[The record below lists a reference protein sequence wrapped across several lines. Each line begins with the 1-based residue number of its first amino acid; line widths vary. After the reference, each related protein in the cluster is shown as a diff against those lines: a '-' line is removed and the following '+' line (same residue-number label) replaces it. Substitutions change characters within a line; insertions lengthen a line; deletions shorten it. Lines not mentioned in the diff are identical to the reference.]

1 MIMRDY
7 EIRITKQALKD
18 IQKLSP
24 KMKNKLKSI
33 LLEVLSKT
41 PYEGKRLV
49 GDLKG
54 NFSLR
59 LNIYDRIV
67 YSIDEDTKTVFIK
80 RAKTHYGE

>member
-1 MIMRDY
+1 MHEY

-18 IQKLSP
+18 IRKLSP
-24 KMKNKLKSI
+24 KMKNKLRSI

-41 PYEGKRLV
+41 PYEGKQLV

-54 NFSLR
+54 NFSFR

-67 YSIDEDTKTVFIK
+67 YSIDEDNKIVYIK
-80 RAKTHYGE
+80 RAKTHYGD

>member
-1 MIMRDY
+1 MRDY

-41 PYEGKRLV
+41 PYEGKRFV

>member
-1 MIMRDY
+1 MHDY

-18 IQKLSP
+18 IRRLSP
-24 KMKNKLKSI
+24 KMKIKLRSV
-33 LLEVLSKT
+33 LSEVLSKT
-41 PYEGKRLV
+41 PYEGRKLV

-54 NFSLR
+54 NLSLR

-67 YSIDEDTKTVFIK
+67 YSIDEDNRIVYIK